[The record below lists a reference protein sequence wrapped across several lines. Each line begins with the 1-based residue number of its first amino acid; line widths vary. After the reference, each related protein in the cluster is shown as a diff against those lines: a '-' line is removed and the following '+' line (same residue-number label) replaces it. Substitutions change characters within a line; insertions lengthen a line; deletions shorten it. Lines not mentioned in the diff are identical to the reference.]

1 MTRLIHLTLLALIA
15 GVVVYQ
21 QGVMGEMVTQLDVY
35 QGKVEALETAQ
46 ANNAAAT
53 MLLKRLSLANSKKL
67 QTMHPKRVLT
77 VTAYSPRNEETD
89 DSPYTTASNRRVR
102 QGIIAV
108 SRDLFDCGWV
118 FGKKVYIKSLGVFT
132 IDDLMADTKRNQVD
146 IFMFDTKAA
155 TEFGRV
161 TAEAYLLDMEPLPQ
175 TADAGI

>member
-1 MTRLIHLTLLALIA
+1 MTRIIFLTLMALIA
-15 GVVVYQ
+15 GAVVQ
-21 QGVMGEMVTQLDVY
+21 QYSTIQELAAQLDAY

-53 MLLKRLSLANSKKL
+53 ILLKRLSLANSKKL
-67 QTMHPKRVLT
+67 QTLHPKRVLT

-89 DSPYTTASNRRVR
+89 ASPFTTASNRRVR
-102 QGIIAV
+102 HGIIAV
-108 SRDLFDCGWV
+108 SRDLFDDGWV
-118 FGKKVYIKSLGVFT
+118 FGKKVYVKGLGVFT
-132 IDDLMADTKRNQVD
+132 IDDLMADTKRNQID

-155 TEFGRV
+155 VDFGRM